1 MDCESKTCHKD
12 QSTAMAATDFLV
24 DYKLS
29 GSTSIG
35 QKQKPEGSKKHKAV
49 RKPLD

>member
-1 MDCESKTCHKD
+1 MKD
-12 QSTAMAATDFLV
+12 LSTAMAAADFLV

-35 QKQKPEGSKKHKAV
+35 QKQKPEGYKKHKAIG
-49 RKPLD
+49 KPLD